1 MGWATLSAAVDRVAL
16 DRLGGVSVTAGAT
29 TGKGFLRHNSEAVL
43 GGDLVIVDHLLEIE
57 TSKFGNLSYGDF
69 VVVDG
74 ANYKTEKQPM
84 RLGDGT
90 WSIVPLMPTDEPPPP
105 AGDNTGIAYYLS
117 VFQ

>member
-1 MGWATLSAAVDRVAL
+1 MSWATLSAAADRVAL

-57 TSKFGNLSYGDF
+57 TSKFGNLGYGDF

-74 ANYKTEKQPM
+74 TNYKTEKQPM

-90 WSIVPLMPTDEPPPP
+90 WSIVPLILTDETPPP
-105 AGDNTGIAYYLS
+105 ASDDVGIFYYLS